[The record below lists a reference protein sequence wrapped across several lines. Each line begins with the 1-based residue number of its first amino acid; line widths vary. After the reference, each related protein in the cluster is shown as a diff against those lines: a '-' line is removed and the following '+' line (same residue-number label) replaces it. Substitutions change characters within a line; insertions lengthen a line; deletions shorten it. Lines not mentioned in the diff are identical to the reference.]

1 MFEFKIISR
10 MNTRST
16 SYNKSS
22 IVRAVEKAGLTFVQD
37 RIIFTVIAPTLDERR
52 RLEYELMQVDRG
64 VAYSIK
70 VG

>member
-10 MNTRST
+10 MNTRSV

-22 IVRAVEKAGLTFVQD
+22 VLRAIEKAGLTFVQD
-37 RIIFTVIAPTLDERR
+37 KIILTVVAPSLEDRR
-52 RLEYELMQVDRG
+52 RLEYELMQVDRD

-70 VG
+70 VR